1 MLITYMN
8 LLLGWNPLVMPK
20 YRMADYDIVEIAALK
35 AIFSDIRKNKFS
47 WWNTL
52 KNCSKKLASWK
63 INSLK
68 VLNTETFLEPSR

>member
-35 AIFSDIRKNKFS
+35 AVFSDIPKNKFS
-47 WWNTL
+47 WWIIL
-52 KNCSKKLASWK
+52 
-63 INSLK
+63 
-68 VLNTETFLEPSR
+68 